1 MSTSPARKRSSVLR
15 PRRVPKSM
23 FRQEPW
29 HSSTSVSS
37 IGWTKRGQGRTEA
50 MEVRDAGDFQTFY
63 QENLGL
69 IYHYV
74 YSKVGNYQEA
84 EDLTSQIFLKV
95 VRGLDLKRDPRS
107 MRTWLFRVARTSI
120 ADYWRIHY
128 RGTTRSLDDLLE
140 AGWEGPVD
148 EGAALVKNSAA
159 ELVQDILQAL
169 PERDREVLTSRF
181 LLNLSVRETAVRM
194 GLTEANTKVVQ
205 YRALQRAARL
215 EGLTTKAVHS

>member
-1 MSTSPARKRSSVLR
+1 
-15 PRRVPKSM
+15 
-23 FRQEPW
+23 
-29 HSSTSVSS
+29 
-37 IGWTKRGQGRTEA
+37 
-50 MEVRDAGDFQTFY
+50 MEVMDAENFLTFY

-69 IYHYV
+69 IYSYV
-74 YSKVGNYQEA
+74 YSKVGNHQEA
-84 EDLTSQIFLKV
+84 EDLTSQIFLKI
-95 VRGLDLKRDPRS
+95 VRGLDLKGDPRS
-107 MRTWLFRVARTSI
+107 MRTWLFLVARTTI

-128 RGTTRSLDDLLE
+128 RGTTHSLDELLE

-148 EGAALVKNSAA
+148 EGAALVNNSAT

-205 YRALQRAARL
+205 YRALKRAARL

>member
-1 MSTSPARKRSSVLR
+1 
-15 PRRVPKSM
+15 
-23 FRQEPW
+23 
-29 HSSTSVSS
+29 
-37 IGWTKRGQGRTEA
+37 
-50 MEVRDAGDFQTFY
+50 MEQMDAGDFQTFY

-69 IYHYV
+69 IYRFV
-74 YSKVGNYQEA
+74 SSKVENHQEA
-84 EDLTSQIFLKV
+84 EDLTSQVFLKV
-95 VRGLDLKRDPRS
+95 VRGLGLKRDPCS
-107 MRTWLFRVARTSI
+107 MRTWLFRVVRTTI

-128 RGTTRSLDDLLE
+128 RGTTCSLDDLLE
-140 AGWEGPVD
+140 AGWEGPAD

-159 ELVQDILQAL
+159 ELVQAILQAL

-215 EGLTTKAVHS
+215 EGLTTKAVQS

>member
-1 MSTSPARKRSSVLR
+1 
-15 PRRVPKSM
+15 
-23 FRQEPW
+23 
-29 HSSTSVSS
+29 
-37 IGWTKRGQGRTEA
+37 
-50 MEVRDAGDFQTFY
+50 MEGMDVEDFQTFY

-69 IYHYV
+69 IYHFV
-74 YSKVGNYQEA
+74 YSKVGNRQEA
-84 EDLTSQIFLKV
+84 EDLTSQVFLKV
-95 VRGLDLKRDPRS
+95 VRSLDFMRDPRS
-107 MRTWLFRVARTSI
+107 MRTWLFRVARTTI

-128 RGTTRSLDDLLE
+128 RGATSSLDDLLE
-140 AGWEGPVD
+140 AGRECPVD
-148 EGAALVKNSAA
+148 EGAALVNNSAA

>member
-1 MSTSPARKRSSVLR
+1 
-15 PRRVPKSM
+15 
-23 FRQEPW
+23 
-29 HSSTSVSS
+29 
-37 IGWTKRGQGRTEA
+37 
-50 MEVRDAGDFQTFY
+50 MEVMDAENFLTFY

-74 YSKVGNYQEA
+74 YSKVGNHQEA

-95 VRGLDLKRDPRS
+95 VRSLDLKRDPRS
-107 MRTWLFRVARTSI
+107 VHTWLFRVARTTI

-128 RGTTRSLDDLLE
+128 RGTTSSLDDLLE
-140 AGWEGPVD
+140 AGWEGPID
-148 EGAALVKNSAA
+148 EEAALVNNSAA

-169 PERDREVLTSRF
+169 PERDREVKTSRF
-181 LLNLSVRETAVRM
+181 LLNLSIRETAVRM

-215 EGLTTKAVHS
+215 EGLTTKAVPS